1 MLLAEYKKGKSMVI
15 LGSANFTR
23 RNLNNL
29 NLETDIAVFGS
40 GDIPIFLDVRN
51 YFDMQWHNKDGKIFS
66 VDFNDYSDE
75 SFHRRMLYYWM
86 ERTGMSTF

>member
-1 MLLAEYKKGKSMVI
+1 MVEYEQGHSMVI

-29 NLETDIAVFGS
+29 NLETNIAVRGS
-40 GDIPIFLDVRN
+40 AAIPLFMDIKKYIDL
-51 YFDMQWHNKDGKIFS
+51 QWNNTDGKKFS
-66 VDFNDYSDE
+66 VDYSDYADK
-75 SFHRRMLYYWM
+75 SFRRRILYHWM

>member
-1 MLLAEYKKGKSMVI
+1 VVI

-29 NLETDIAVFGS
+29 NLETDIAVFGP

-51 YFDMQWHNKDGKIFS
+51 YFDVQWGNTDGRKFS
-66 VDFNDYSDE
+66 VDYIDYSDK
-75 SFHRRMLYYWM
+75 SLHRRVLYHWM